1 MPFTKKKK
9 LTKHQRIDNVYANI
23 KNPSSFT
30 SIANLKKNVD
40 SKINDEDIKKYLQ
53 ASLTYTLHKPAKK
66 KMIHPKVKALSIDN
80 VWMMD
85 LAEFGNIAKYN
96 DGVRYVLFVID
107 VFSKFLFVRT
117 LKTKKGE
124 EVADQFADIINKSQ
138 RKPGITVSDQ
148 GGEFHCP
155 PMREIMETLNIQHI
169 VTGSQ
174 VKASVVERCI
184 KSIKQRMYK
193 YFTHANTLHYLNV
206 LQQIVHN
213 YNRTIHTT
221 TKHKPVDINYSNE
234 EDVYNHA
241 FKDGRVVHK
250 REENIEKGDY
260 VRLAILKGMYKKGY
274 EMSHT
279 PEVYIVDDIINKP
292 KNVKMYRLRDFD
304 GEVIKGAFLNEEIQK
319 VTFDP
324 QATYPIEKILE
335 TRGKGRSK
343 VYKVRWLY
351 WPKHFDS
358 YVNAAHINK
367 IKQHNG

>member
-1 MPFTKKKK
+1 
-9 LTKHQRIDNVYANI
+9 
-23 KNPSSFT
+23 
-30 SIANLKKNVD
+30 
-40 SKINDEDIKKYLQ
+40 
-53 ASLTYTLHKPAKK
+53 
-66 KMIHPKVKALSIDN
+66 
-80 VWMMD
+80 
-85 LAEFGNIAKYN
+85 
-96 DGVRYVLFVID
+96 
-107 VFSKFLFVRT
+107 
-117 LKTKKGE
+117 
-124 EVADQFADIINKSQ
+124 
-138 RKPGITVSDQ
+138 
-148 GGEFHCP
+148 
-155 PMREIMETLNIQHI
+155 
-169 VTGSQ
+169 
-174 VKASVVERCI
+174 
-184 KSIKQRMYK
+184 MYK

-234 EDVYNHA
+234 EDIYNHA

-304 GEVIKGAFLNEEIQK
+304 GEVIKGAFLHEEIQK

-351 WPKHFDS
+351 WPRHFDS